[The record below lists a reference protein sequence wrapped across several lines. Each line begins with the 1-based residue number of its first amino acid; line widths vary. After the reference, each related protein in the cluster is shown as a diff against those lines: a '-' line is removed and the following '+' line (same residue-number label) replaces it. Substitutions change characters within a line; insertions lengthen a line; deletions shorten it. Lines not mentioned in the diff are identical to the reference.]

1 MDLAHPLPARRR
13 RPAMLAYLVP
23 TGVLLA
29 FGMPLARWLAPQG
42 VEPLAFAFWPTAVAG
57 LALAALAVSRGQGIL
72 RPDLLR
78 FGALAGLGGY
88 ALPMTGAFWLA
99 SMAGAAFASLAFTL
113 PPLFTLVLNLLLG
126 RERWRAWRVAAIG
139 TGFAGALLLVLRG
152 PAEATGSWWPLV
164 LVLAVPALI
173 GGTNVYRA
181 IHLPRGVAPAWLG
194 ALTLT
199 AASAMLLVVGVARD
213 ALEVP
218 LHAPVLAGLAA
229 QAVALVAGYLC
240 YFELQ
245 KRADAVTFSFLG
257 YVTMLTGVA
266 VGALVLGEQLA
277 WTMLPAAALILLAL
291 WMVTR

>member
-1 MDLAHPLPARRR
+1 
-13 RPAMLAYLVP
+13 MLRYLVP

-42 VEPLAFAFWPTAVAG
+42 VEPLAFAFWPTAAAG
-57 LALAALAVSRGQGIL
+57 LALALLAAARGQGVL
-72 RPDLLR
+72 RADVLR

-99 SMAGAAFASLAFTL
+99 TMAGAAFASLAFTL
-113 PPLFTLVLNLLLG
+113 PPLFTLALNLLLG
-126 RERWRAWRVAAIG
+126 RERWRWWRVGAIG
-139 TGFAGALLLVLRG
+139 VGLAGALLLVLRG
-152 PAEATGSWWPLV
+152 PAQGPASAWPLV

-173 GGTNVYRA
+173 GGTNVYRS

-199 AASAMLLVVGVARD
+199 AAAAMLLLAGLARD
-213 ALEVP
+213 ALDVP
-218 LHAPVLAGLAA
+218 LQPAVLAGLAA
-229 QAVALVAGYLC
+229 QALALVAGYLC

-245 KRADAVTFSFLG
+245 RRADAVSFSFLG

-266 VGALVLGEQLA
+266 IGALVLGEQLA
-277 WTMLPAAALILLAL
+277 WTTLPAALLILLAL